1 MAYAAPGAGTINNT
15 VDVFTWANSVTS
27 SWFFPGILI
36 ATYIIILVKMLTNPN
51 NTASKAFAAASFM
64 IMIVSVFARVLNFV
78 STGFM
83 SIFII
88 LTAVGA
94 VWMHIENTG

>member
-1 MAYAAPGAGTINNT
+1 MAFSSPGGINST
-15 VDVFTWANSVTS
+15 VGIFTWANSVTKNF
-27 SWFFPGILI
+27 FFPGILI
-36 ATYIIILVKMLTNPN
+36 ATYIIILVKMMTNQN

-64 IMIVSVFARVLNFV
+64 MMIVAVLARVMNFV

-88 LTAVGA
+88 LTALGA

>member
-1 MAYAAPGAGTINNT
+1 MSFAAPGGINSTAGI
-15 VDVFTWANSVTS
+15 FTWANSVTNS
-27 SWFFPGILI
+27 MFFPGILI
-36 ATYIIILVKMLTNPN
+36 ATYIIILVKMMTNQN

-64 IMIVSVFARVLNFV
+64 MMIVSVLARVMNFV

-88 LTAVGA
+88 LTALGA

>member
-1 MAYAAPGAGTINNT
+1 MAYDTPGGMNST
-15 VDVFTWANSVTS
+15 VDVFTWVNTVTD
-27 SWFFPGILI
+27 SWFIPGILV
-36 ATYIIILVKMLTNPN
+36 ATYIIILVKMLTNQN

-64 IMIVSVFARVLNFV
+64 IMILSVLARVMNFV

-88 LTAVGA
+88 FTALGA
-94 VWMHIENTG
+94 IWMHIENTG

>member
-1 MAYAAPGAGTINNT
+1 MAVYNPPGN
-15 VDVFTWANSVTS
+15 VTS
-27 SWFFPGILI
+27 SVGMFTWINSVVDNWFFPGILI

-51 NTASKAFAAASFM
+51 NTASKSFAAASFM
-64 IMIVSVFARVLNFV
+64 IMIISVFARVMNFV

-88 LTAVGA
+88 FTAVGA
-94 VWMHIENTG
+94 IWMHIENS

>member
-1 MAYAAPGAGTINNT
+1 MGYSTPGGMNST

-27 SWFFPGILI
+27 DFFFPGVLIAVYLIILI
-36 ATYIIILVKMLTNPN
+36 KMMTNQAN
-51 NTASKAFAAASFM
+51 SASKAFAAASFM
-64 IMIVSVFARVLNFV
+64 VMIVSVLARVMDFV

-88 LTAVGA
+88 LTAIGGI
-94 VWMHIENTG
+94 WMHIENTG